1 MRRGRGRLES
11 LGKSNGEGVSPRRM
25 LAAMRRGELILHYQ
39 PKMSLSTGGVDAV
52 EALVRWQPQ
61 GEDVVGPEEFVTRL
75 ERSSVAERFNR
86 YVLEEAIGQVAA
98 WRRSGLVIRVAV
110 NVSPW
115 FLGAELVDEIDRLL
129 KRHQVPPRL
138 LEIEVTER
146 GGHEGAGD
154 LERLADGFKRLEV
167 LGVAASL
174 DDFGTGQSSLA
185 RLVALPAGTIKID
198 RSFVIPMLE
207 DPLRE
212 EVVRAAIRLAHAVG
226 VRVVAE
232 GVETGDH
239 LIRLRDLGADFVQ
252 GHWVGLP
259 MAGDTLADW
268 LGTIPGWSEPLD
280 PALSGHSVGAL
291 APVRRGLRLRPP
303 LTSPRAT

>member
-52 EALVRWQPQ
+52 EALVRWQPA

-75 ERSSVAERFNR
+75 EQSSVAERFNR
-86 YVLEEAIGQVAA
+86 YVLEEAIGQIAA

-115 FLGAELVDEIDRLL
+115 FLGAELVEEIERLL

-146 GGHEGAGD
+146 GGHEGGN
-154 LERLADGFKRLEV
+154 G
-167 LGVAASL
+167 
-174 DDFGTGQSSLA
+174 
-185 RLVALPAGTIKID
+185 
-198 RSFVIPMLE
+198 
-207 DPLRE
+207 
-212 EVVRAAIRLAHAVG
+212 RAHV
-226 VRVVAE
+226 
-232 GVETGDH
+232 
-239 LIRLRDLGADFVQ
+239 
-252 GHWVGLP
+252 
-259 MAGDTLADW
+259 
-268 LGTIPGWSEPLD
+268 
-280 PALSGHSVGAL
+280 
-291 APVRRGLRLRPP
+291 
-303 LTSPRAT
+303 

>member
-1 MRRGRGRLES
+1 MRRGQGRLES

-39 PKMSLSTGGVDAV
+39 PKMSLSTGGVGSV
-52 EALVRWQPQ
+52 EALVRWQPA
-61 GEDVVGPEEFVTRL
+61 GERVVGPEHFVARL
-75 ERSSVAERFNR
+75 EQSSVADRFNR
-86 YVLEEAIGQVAA
+86 HVLDAAIGQVAA
-98 WRRSGLVIRVAV
+98 WRQSGLILRVAV

-115 FLGAELVDEIDRLL
+115 SLGTGLADEIGRML
-129 KRHQVPPRL
+129 KRHQVPARL

-146 GGHEGAGD
+146 GSLEDAGD
-154 LERLADGFKRLEV
+154 LERLAEGFRRLEA
-167 LGVAASL
+167 LGVAVSL

-232 GVETGDH
+232 GVETSDH
-239 LIRLRDLGADFVQ
+239 LMRLRDFGADFVQ

-259 MAGDTLADW
+259 MAPDTLEAW
-268 LGTIPGWSEPLD
+268 LGGISGWTEPAD
-280 PALSGHSVGAL
+280 PSLSGHSVGSL

-303 LTSPRAT
+303 LTSSRVT